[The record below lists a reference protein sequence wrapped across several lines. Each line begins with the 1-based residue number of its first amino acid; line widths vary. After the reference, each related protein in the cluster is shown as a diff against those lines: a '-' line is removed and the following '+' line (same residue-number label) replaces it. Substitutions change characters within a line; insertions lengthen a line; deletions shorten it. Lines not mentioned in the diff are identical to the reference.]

1 MIAMTQN
8 VLFSSYGQ
16 MEGGGKNGTVP
27 RTTTCLLSIQYY
39 IFCDRA
45 KGHRVCRR
53 PLNANARAQSQ
64 AILYEIFGK

>member
-16 MEGGGKNGTVP
+16 MEGGGKKATVL

-45 KGHRVCRR
+45 RGHRVCRR
-53 PLNANARAQSQ
+53 PLNANTRAQSQ
-64 AILYEIFGK
+64 AILHGMFGK